1 MRQQARYA
9 CTSVQERHNKGMQRI
24 CSTTVKK
31 SENGEAANAILEG
44 AVRIACTE
52 GLGGVTVR
60 AVARTAQVAPSAV
73 IYHFKTVAGLLN
85 AVHGHIGQVLAEWR
99 ADALHSLQDPA
110 GHLFSA
116 EALSVAALSDL
127 VGALGLQII
136 LQKELNRAALRG
148 TLDLDV
154 PPIAAVKARAD
165 FWQALMQAQDANPA
179 HARARGLV
187 ADGLLPLVLL
197 DRLPF
202 RRAALI
208 AAVMRRVNDRLA
220 RRHVE
225 PIRSEAVLPQTS
237 GEPAAPRGKQQ
248 IIEAAIRLIGRE
260 GADRLTHRKVAAD
273 AGLSLASTTYFY
285 ASKEDLIVD
294 AFSEIQ
300 RRAVHAVV
308 QAATPRHQFIS
319 SVLLNE
325 AGEERWEMAAMT
337 ELNYAAIRS
346 ARLDGLALTLRQVRG
361 IDGMRWLR
369 AHGRADADHLDG
381 ILWSAATT
389 PIADH
394 ALCLPPPERR
404 DFLDRETAQAF
415 DILFGAA

>member
-1 MRQQARYA
+1 MTNRED
-9 CTSVQERHNKGMQRI
+9 TSEPSQ
-24 CSTTVKK
+24 
-31 SENGEAANAILEG
+31 AILES
-44 AVRIACTE
+44 AVRIASTE
-52 GLGGVTVR
+52 GLEGVTVR
-60 AVARTAQVAPSAV
+60 AVARAAEVAPSAV
-73 IYHFKTVAGLLN
+73 IYHFRTVAGLLN
-85 AVHGHIGQVLAEWR
+85 AVHGHIGQMLGDWRTEVLR
-99 ADALHSLQDPA
+99 SLKDPA
-110 GHLFSA
+110 GRLFSA

-136 LQKELNRAALRG
+136 LQQELHRAALRG
-148 TLDLDV
+148 MLALDA

-165 FWQALMQAQDANPA
+165 FWQDLMQAHDSEPD
-179 HARARGLV
+179 HVKARGLV
-187 ADGLLPLVLL
+187 ADGLLTLVLL

-208 AAVMRRVNDRLA
+208 ATVMRRVDDRLT
-220 RRHVE
+220 RRRVAA
-225 PIRSEAVLPQTS
+225 IRDETVLPAS
-237 GEPAAPRGKQQ
+237 SVIPGIPRGKQQ

-260 GADRLTHRKVAAD
+260 GAGRLTHRKVAAD

-285 ASKEDLIVD
+285 ASKDDLIAD
-294 AFSEIQ
+294 AFTEIQ

-308 QAATPRHQFIS
+308 QTDMPRHQFIS

-337 ELNYAAIRS
+337 ELTYAAIRS
-346 ARLDGLALTLRQVRG
+346 ARLDNLALTLRQVRG

-381 ILWSAATT
+381 IIWSAATT
-389 PIADH
+389 SIADH

-404 DFLDRETAQAF
+404 AFLDRETVQAF
-415 DILFGAA
+415 DILFGTD

>member
-1 MRQQARYA
+1 
-9 CTSVQERHNKGMQRI
+9 
-24 CSTTVKK
+24 
-31 SENGEAANAILEG
+31 
-44 AVRIACTE
+44 
-52 GLGGVTVR
+52 
-60 AVARTAQVAPSAV
+60 
-73 IYHFKTVAGLLN
+73 
-85 AVHGHIGQVLAEWR
+85 
-99 ADALHSLQDPA
+99 
-110 GHLFSA
+110 
-116 EALSVAALSDL
+116 
-127 VGALGLQII
+127 
-136 LQKELNRAALRG
+136 
-148 TLDLDV
+148 
-154 PPIAAVKARAD
+154 
-165 FWQALMQAQDANPA
+165 
-179 HARARGLV
+179 
-187 ADGLLPLVLL
+187 
-197 DRLPF
+197 
-202 RRAALI
+202 
-208 AAVMRRVNDRLA
+208 
-220 RRHVE
+220 
-225 PIRSEAVLPQTS
+225 
-237 GEPAAPRGKQQ
+237 
-248 IIEAAIRLIGRE
+248 
-260 GADRLTHRKVAAD
+260 
-273 AGLSLASTTYFY
+273 
-285 ASKEDLIVD
+285 EDLIVD

-369 AHGRADADHLDG
+369 AHGRADADRLDG